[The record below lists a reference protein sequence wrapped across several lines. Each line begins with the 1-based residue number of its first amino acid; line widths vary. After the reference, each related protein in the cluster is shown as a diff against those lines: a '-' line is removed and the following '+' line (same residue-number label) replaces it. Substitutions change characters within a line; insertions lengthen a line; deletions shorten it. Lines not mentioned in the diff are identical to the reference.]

1 MESGGQ
7 ASDENS
13 QLRPE
18 DVALIEQALIL
29 IRRDHA
35 RRHLQQR
42 AEWAAEHGAGE
53 HGAAEHGGSE
63 HGADGASGSGPWLPP
78 GAWPGQGQWQGPGP
92 WPIAHH
98 YGGGPRGPGPRFGG
112 AGHEHRGRHDG
123 SLGRAARFR
132 MLDAL
137 EAAERDGRA
146 LTISMIGEAIGVD
159 QPRASRLVQDASDAG
174 LVRRT
179 VDPADARRSI
189 IELTAAGRSQIAE
202 VRSAR
207 RSAVED
213 ALAGFT
219 PEEAHTF
226 AQLFSKFVGAWPRE

>member
-1 MESGGQ
+1 MESDGQ
-7 ASDENS
+7 APDENS

-42 AEWAAEHGAGE
+42 AEWAAEHGA
-53 HGAAEHGGSE
+53 
-63 HGADGASGSGPWLPP
+63 DGAPGPWQSP
-78 GAWPGQGQWQGPGP
+78 ASWPGQGQAPWQGQWPGPGP
-92 WPIAHH
+92 WPISHH
-98 YGGGPRGPGPRFGG
+98 HGGGPRGPGPRFGG
-112 AGHEHRGRHDG
+112 AAHEHRGRHDG

-159 QPRASRLVQDASDAG
+159 QPRASRLVQEASDAG

-179 VDPADARRSI
+179 ADPADARRSI
-189 IELTAAGRSQIAE
+189 IELTTAGRAQIAD

-219 PEEAHTF
+219 PDEVHTF
-226 AQLFSKFVGAWPRE
+226 AQLFIKFVGAWPRE

>member
-13 QLRPE
+13 QLRAE
-18 DVALIEQALIL
+18 DVALIEQALVA

-35 RRHLQQR
+35 RQHLQHR
-42 AEWAAEHGAGE
+42 AEWAAEHGA
-53 HGAAEHGGSE
+53 
-63 HGADGASGSGPWLPP
+63 DGAPGVWPGGGPWPP
-78 GAWPGQGQWQGPGP
+78 NGQWPGGGP
-92 WPIAHH
+92 WPIAYHR
-98 YGGGPRGPGPRFGG
+98 GGGPHGPGRFG
-112 AGHEHRGRHDG
+112 APAHEYRGRHDR

-137 EAAERDGRA
+137 EAAEREGRA

-159 QPRASRLVQDASDAG
+159 QPRASRLVQEASDAG

-179 VDPADARRSI
+179 VDPSDARRSI
-189 IELTAAGRSQIAE
+189 IELTAAGRAQIAD

-219 PEEAHTF
+219 TDELHTF
-226 AQLFSKFVGAWPRE
+226 AQLFIKFVGAWPRE

>member
-13 QLRPE
+13 QLRAD
-18 DVALIEQALIL
+18 DVALIEQALVA

-35 RRHLQQR
+35 RQHLQHR
-42 AEWAAEHGAGE
+42 AEWAAEHGT
-53 HGAAEHGGSE
+53 
-63 HGADGASGSGPWLPP
+63 DGASGPWP
-78 GAWPGQGQWQGPGP
+78 GAGAPPWAGGQWPGGGP
-92 WPIAHH
+92 WPIVHH
-98 YGGGPRGPGPRFGG
+98 HGGGPRGPGPQFGG
-112 AGHEHRGRHDG
+112 PAHEHRGRHDR

-159 QPRASRLVQDASDAG
+159 QPRASRLVQEASDAG

-179 VDPADARRSI
+179 ADPADARRSI
-189 IELTAAGRSQIAE
+189 IELTAAGRAQIAD

-219 PEEAHTF
+219 ADELHTF
-226 AQLFSKFVGAWPRE
+226 AQLFVKFVGAWPRE

>member
-1 MESGGQ
+1 MEDGGQ

-13 QLRPE
+13 QLRAE
-18 DVALIEQALIL
+18 DVVLIEQALIA

-35 RRHLQQR
+35 RQHLQHR
-42 AEWAAEHGAGE
+42 AEWAAQHGD
-53 HGAAEHGGSE
+53 
-63 HGADGASGSGPWLPP
+63 DGAP
-78 GAWPGQGQWQGPGP
+78 GAWPGAGPWPPNGQWPGGGP
-92 WPIAHH
+92 WPIVH
-98 YGGGPRGPGPRFGG
+98 YGGGPRGPGSRFGG
-112 AGHEHRGRHDG
+112 PAHEHRGRHDR

-137 EAAERDGRA
+137 EAAERDGRS

-159 QPRASRLVQDASDAG
+159 QPRASRLVQEASDAG

-179 VDPADARRSI
+179 VDPSDARRSI
-189 IELTAAGRSQIAE
+189 IELTAAGRAQIAD

-219 PEEAHTF
+219 AEELHTF
-226 AQLFSKFVGAWPRE
+226 AQLFVKFVGAWPRE

>member
-1 MESGGQ
+1 MESDGQ

-18 DVALIEQALIL
+18 DVALIEQALIV

-35 RRHLQQR
+35 RRHMQQR
-42 AEWAAEHGAGE
+42 AEWAS
-53 HGAAEHGGSE
+53 EHGG
-63 HGADGASGSGPWLPP
+63 DGASGSASAPGSASGSSPWQGPGGWTGQGPWP
-78 GAWPGQGQWQGPGP
+78 GPGP
-92 WPIAHH
+92 WPISHH
-98 YGGGPRGPGPRFGG
+98 HGGGPRGPGPRFGG

-137 EAAERDGRA
+137 EAAEREGRA

-159 QPRASRLVQDASDAG
+159 QPRASRLVQEASDAG

-179 VDPADARRSI
+179 ADPSDARRSI
-189 IELTAAGRSQIAE
+189 IELTTAGRAQIAD
-202 VRSAR
+202 VRTAR

-226 AQLFSKFVGAWPRE
+226 AQLFIKFVGAWPRE

>member
-1 MESGGQ
+1 METGGQ

-13 QLRPE
+13 QLRAE
-18 DVALIEQALIL
+18 DIALIEQALVA

-35 RRHLQQR
+35 RMHMQKR
-42 AEWAAEHGAGE
+42 AEWAAEHGA
-53 HGAAEHGGSE
+53 
-63 HGADGASGSGPWLPP
+63 DGAT
-78 GAWPGQGQWQGPGP
+78 GP
-92 WPIAHH
+92 WPGGGQWPPAGPWTGGPWPVVHH
-98 YGGGPRGPGPRFGG
+98 HGGGPRGPGLGMGG
-112 AGHEHRGRHDG
+112 PSHEHRGRRDR

-159 QPRASRLVQDASDAG
+159 QPRASRLVQEASDAG

-179 VDPADARRSI
+179 ADPADARRSI
-189 IELTAAGRSQIAE
+189 IELTAAGKAQIVE

-219 PEEAHTF
+219 PDEAHTF
-226 AQLFSKFVGAWPRE
+226 AMLFNRFVGAWPRE

>member
-1 MESGGQ
+1 MESDGQ

-18 DVALIEQALIL
+18 DVALIEEALIV

-42 AEWAAEHGAGE
+42 AEWAAEHG
-53 HGAAEHGGSE
+53 
-63 HGADGASGSGPWLPP
+63 DGASAPWQGP
-78 GAWPGQGQWQGPGP
+78 GAWTGQGPWPGPGP
-92 WPIAHH
+92 WPISHH
-98 YGGGPRGPGPRFGG
+98 HGGGPRGPGPRFGG
-112 AGHEHRGRHDG
+112 AAHEHRGRHDG

-137 EAAERDGRA
+137 EAAEREGRA

-159 QPRASRLVQDASDAG
+159 QPRASRLVQEASDAG

-179 VDPADARRSI
+179 ADPADARRSI
-189 IELTAAGRSQIAE
+189 IELTTAGRAQIAD

-226 AQLFSKFVGAWPRE
+226 AQLFIKFVGAWPRE

>member
-1 MESGGQ
+1 METGGQ

-13 QLRPE
+13 QLRAE
-18 DVALIEQALIL
+18 DIALIEQALVA

-35 RRHLQQR
+35 RMHMQKR
-42 AEWAAEHGAGE
+42 AEWAAEHGA
-53 HGAAEHGGSE
+53 
-63 HGADGASGSGPWLPP
+63 D
-78 GAWPGQGQWQGPGP
+78 
-92 WPIAHH
+92 
-98 YGGGPRGPGPRFGG
+98 
-112 AGHEHRGRHDG
+112 
-123 SLGRAARFR
+123 GRAARFR

-159 QPRASRLVQDASDAG
+159 QPRASRLVQEASDAG

-179 VDPADARRSI
+179 ADPADARRSI
-189 IELTAAGRSQIAE
+189 IELTAAGKAQIVE

-219 PEEAHTF
+219 PDEAHTF
-226 AQLFSKFVGAWPRE
+226 AMLFNRFVGAWPRE